1 MNVSKLEQRILHA
14 LAQGATIRHHKND
27 EGRLIA
33 VDCATREGWILSD
46 CTLDLFLRLKRRRMI
61 ASRGGAPYRIT
72 RAGLDAVRAQLNT
85 R

>member
-14 LAQGATIRHHKND
+14 LAQGATIRHYKD
-27 EGRLIA
+27 DSGRITT
-33 VDCATREGWILSD
+33 VDCATREGWILTD

-61 ASRGGAPYRIT
+61 ASNGGAPYRIT
-72 RAGLDAVRAQLNT
+72 RAGLDAVRAQLNN

>member
-14 LAQGATIRHHKND
+14 LAQGATIRHHRN
-27 EGRLIA
+27 EQGRIVA

-46 CTLDLFLRLKRRRMI
+46 CTVELFQRLKRRRLI
-61 ASRGGAPYRIT
+61 ASRGSAPYRIT
-72 RAGLDAVRAQLNT
+72 RAGLDAVRAQLNN